1 MKSSNV
7 CIITRSPL
15 AFLLF
20 QINQAWNCK
29 MNYYTTTEISGI
41 QTNVIIKFV
50 VQRTKMHIEHGFL
63 KKKLKKKK
71 KKATI
76 FTSPLLKLTTILN
89 NLFEVFSHEI
99 MKSSLVKRS
108 QSVGKYHRGINYFIV
123 NYLRRE
129 KPYAMTKYH

>member
-1 MKSSNV
+1 
-7 CIITRSPL
+7 
-15 AFLLF
+15 
-20 QINQAWNCK
+20 

-63 KKKLKKKK
+63 KKK
-71 KKATI
+71 KATI

-99 MKSSLVKRS
+99 MKSSLVRRS

>member
-1 MKSSNV
+1 
-7 CIITRSPL
+7 
-15 AFLLF
+15 
-20 QINQAWNCK
+20 

-41 QTNVIIKFV
+41 QTIVIIKFV

-63 KKKLKKKK
+63 KKKKKKV
-71 KKATI
+71 TI
-76 FTSPLLKLTTILN
+76 FTSPLSKLTTILN

-99 MKSSLVKRS
+99 TKSSLVRRS
-108 QSVGKYHRGINYFIV
+108 QSAGKYHRGINYFIV

>member
-1 MKSSNV
+1 
-7 CIITRSPL
+7 
-15 AFLLF
+15 
-20 QINQAWNCK
+20 

-63 KKKLKKKK
+63 KKKKKKKK

-99 MKSSLVKRS
+99 MKSSLVRRS